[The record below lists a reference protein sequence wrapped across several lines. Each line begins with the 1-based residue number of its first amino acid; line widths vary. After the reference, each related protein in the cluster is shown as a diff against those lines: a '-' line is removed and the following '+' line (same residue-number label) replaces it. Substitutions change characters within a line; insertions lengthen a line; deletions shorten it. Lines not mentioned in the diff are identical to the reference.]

1 MANYADLDRPLSA
14 ELPCGPDPDLDPSV
28 MNFLAVAEGQLPASY
43 RDFNRKTF
51 EAKPVLE
58 ALGAQLSKS
67 RDIRFLVLAAK
78 YHILSDD
85 IAGFAAAIGALHSLL
100 AQQWEHCHPTA
111 AAGGPELRAAYLASL
126 DDLPT
131 SVLPLQNATLI
142 NDKRTGPVTMRAIM
156 VANRQLP
163 ARSGETVADEG
174 ALRDAFTRVEPAE
187 QLVVLLHQIGSI
199 ETSLAGLRQ
208 LFIDKAGYD
217 VAPRFTQLPEL
228 AAAIKAYLAA
238 IIGEQPAGGGDGLA
252 AEAGEGEPPP
262 DSQTAPSASVQDVSS
277 VAEVSKALEAILAYY
292 ATHEP
297 SSPSRLL
304 LKQAHQLVGKSFV
317 EAMKI
322 LAPAIVEKAK
332 IPFGGDAPFAL
343 TFAQLAA
350 LPGDATAPAPAG
362 AAPPRTFT
370 ATSRAEASALM
381 AQIERFYRVNEPSS
395 PIPLLVER
403 ARNFVSKSFAELVKE
418 LAKKD
423 DKS

>member
-1 MANYADLDRPLSA
+1 MANYADLDKPISA

-58 ALGAQLSKS
+58 ALAAQLARS

-78 YHILSDD
+78 YHILADD
-85 IAGFAAAIGALHSLL
+85 IAGFVAAIGALHSLL

-156 VANRQLP
+156 VAKRQLP

-187 QLVVLLHQIGSI
+187 KLAVLLQQIGSI

-208 LFIDKAGYD
+208 VFIDKAGYD
-217 VAPRFTQLPEL
+217 AAPRFTQLPEL
-228 AAAIKAYLAA
+228 VAAIKTYLAA
-238 IIGEQPAGGGDGLA
+238 IVGETPAGSEETLSPEGGGAEPA
-252 AEAGEGEPPP
+252 AAG
-262 DSQTAPSASVQDVSS
+262 QAAPGAPVQDVGS
-277 VAEVSKALEAILAYY
+277 VAEVSKALEAILVYY
-292 ATHEP
+292 AIHEP

-322 LAPAIVEKAK
+322 LAPAIVDKAK

-350 LPGDATAPAPAG
+350 LPGDAAGPAPAT

-370 ATSRAEASALM
+370 AATRAEASALM
-381 AQIERFYRVNEPSS
+381 AQIEKFYRVSEPSS

-423 DKS
+423 DKP